1 MNEEVRHDGMESE
14 NRSEAN
20 HDAIYYRTKS
30 SGSLVFCMFTD
41 NPGINSSEKF
51 TASQSGIG
59 CSSTS
64 STSSTFSLEKLENVV
79 RIPNKPRLSID
90 ASARATDGIRLSPE
104 FLDTLSI
111 PKKDDNVIRQL
122 SDANRLFST
131 FGPYFD
137 SFYGVSALERLRNG
151 SLRRR
156 LLAQEPDLTKPTTS
170 NEAASSMQNDAEQEH
185 GTAFRP
191 FRRTRLGDF
200 PSTQSLF
207 EMNDLPSA
215 MSTSSQFE
223 EFRRKE
229 SFHEEKFSSSSGFQT
244 PTTALG
250 AAFQDF
256 SLGKSA
262 FNPVLSNRHHQ
273 HKTGYRIS
281 DLLDDTPRNLRRSA
295 DWTTDMKSFPSTE
308 AATGEGGA
316 VVPPKIHRVP
326 IKLIQHSASNIDLPS
341 SSRSVSFSAS
351 ETDNRFSPMK
361 EEIID
366 EIMESP
372 SSPQAKHAR
381 SQAFGQSHGLNIM
394 FSIFRRPLDHQRGC
408 PISHLRSA
416 FLYLQFCQFIRLQ
429 THGRPN
435 SQSAEANRRA
445 HCRFMSSCDAEC
457 KWIRRS

>member
-1 MNEEVRHDGMESE
+1 MKYD
-14 NRSEAN
+14 
-20 HDAIYYRTKS
+20 
-30 SGSLVFCMFTD
+30 
-41 NPGINSSEKF
+41 
-51 TASQSGIG
+51 
-59 CSSTS
+59 CSSS
-64 STSSTFSLEKLENVV
+64 
-79 RIPNKPRLSID
+79 
-90 ASARATDGIRLSPE
+90 
-104 FLDTLSI
+104 
-111 PKKDDNVIRQL
+111 
-122 SDANRLFST
+122 
-131 FGPYFD
+131 
-137 SFYGVSALERLRNG
+137 
-151 SLRRR
+151 
-156 LLAQEPDLTKPTTS
+156 
-170 NEAASSMQNDAEQEH
+170 
-185 GTAFRP
+185 AFRP
-191 FRRTRLGDF
+191 FRRTCLGDF

-215 MSTSSQFE
+215 MSASSQFE

-308 AATGEGGA
+308 AATGEGSA

-351 ETDNRFSPMK
+351 EPDNRFSPMK

-381 SQAFGQSHGLNIM
+381 TSFVDPLTINVDAQSATSDLPSSISSSVNSFVYRPMADQTVSLQKQIDELTAASCRAVMPNANGFVDPELIRAQLENCRKQMDKIQELIGQTQAGLNNIKDEQY
-394 FSIFRRPLDHQRGC
+394 SNTDSAIAEDLCEPSPSSSHADSESSKDRRLHHCTHPNCGKVYTKS
-408 PISHLRSA
+408 SHLKTHVRTHTGERPYLCEWPGCDWRFARSDELTRH
-416 FLYLQFCQFIRLQ
+416 FRKHSGERPFKCSFCSR
-429 THGRPN
+429 
-435 SQSAEANRRA
+435 
-445 HCRFMSSCDAEC
+445 
-457 KWIRRS
+457 